1 MQLTLRRKLTAV
13 AAIAGLAFLLGL
25 TSNVMIAERVGREL
39 TRIRQH
45 YLPRVE
51 LQPQLDAQFERI
63 NRAFQDAV
71 AARDLDALST
81 PLALKRNFE
90 AQLEAAGGAVDP
102 QNAAALRKALTDY
115 YVAADAVSR
124 RLIAEET
131 GEDLVAALDDMKLKH
146 ALLGQ
151 KLTTTTRF
159 ERGDLNEAFTST
171 ARAVSSGSTY
181 QLLISVAF
189 LVLVAGLLIAIHRDL
204 LRALAELTA
213 GFARFGAGQFE
224 PAIPVTNN
232 DELGE
237 LARHANRMAESLAR
251 AQAQLRAAH
260 DRLEAKVEERTRELS
275 EANEAIR
282 QMNNELERRVAQR
295 TSDLQLANRELESF
309 SYSVAHD
316 LRAPLRGVSGFAE
329 VLLSDYEDKLDDD
342 GKDCLHEI
350 LDNAQ
355 RMSELIDALL
365 SLSRVTRMELH
376 TQSVE
381 LSQLV
386 RDVVKKLAAVEP
398 KPSCE
403 LVVADAVRAQMDPQ
417 FARAIFE
424 NLLGNAWKFT
434 KNVARP
440 RIEFGVT
447 DSEGQRAFFVRDNG
461 AGFNPAYAD
470 KMFAPFQRLH
480 TVAEFPGTGIGLATV
495 QRIVHRH
502 GGRIW
507 AEGRV
512 GEGAAFYFTVR
523 EGAGEDTT

>member
-13 AAIAGLAFLLGL
+13 AAIAALAFLLGL
-25 TSNVMIAERVGREL
+25 TSNVLIANRVGGEL
-39 TRIRQH
+39 TRIREH

-51 LQPQLDAQFERI
+51 LQPQLEAQFERI
-63 NRAFQDAV
+63 NRGFQDAV
-71 AARDLDALST
+71 AARDLDALSA
-81 PLALKRNFE
+81 PRELKSKFE
-90 AQLEAAGGAVDP
+90 AQLDGARGALDP
-102 QNAAALRKALTDY
+102 RDATALRKALADY

-131 GEDLVAALDDMKLKH
+131 GENLVEAIADMKLKH
-146 ALLGQ
+146 TELAS
-151 KLTTTTRF
+151 KLSTTTRF
-159 ERGDLNEAFTST
+159 DRHDLDAAFRS
-171 ARAVSSGSTY
+171 AGRAVSSGSTY
-181 QLLISVAF
+181 QLVISVAF
-189 LVLVAGLLIAIHRDL
+189 LGLVAGLLIAIHRDL
-204 LRALAELTA
+204 LRALAGLTA
-213 GFARFGAGQFE
+213 GFERFGAGQFE
-224 PAIPVTNN
+224 PPIAVAKN

-251 AQAQLRAAH
+251 AQAQLLKAH

-275 EANEAIR
+275 EANDAIR
-282 QMNNELERRVAQR
+282 QMNNELERRVEQR
-295 TSDLQLANRELESF
+295 TADLQLANRELESF

-329 VLLSDYEDKLDDD
+329 VLLSDYEAQLDDE
-342 GKDCLHEI
+342 GKDCLQEI
-350 LDNAQ
+350 LGNAQ

-376 TQSVE
+376 SSRVD
-381 LSQLV
+381 LSQLA
-386 RDVVKKLAAVEP
+386 RDVVKQLAAQQP
-398 KPSCE
+398 KSTCE
-403 LVVADAVRAQMDPQ
+403 LIIADGVRAEMDAQ
-417 FARAIFE
+417 FARAILE

-434 KNVARP
+434 RNVPQP

-447 DSEGQRAFFVRDNG
+447 ERDGERTFFVRDNG

-507 AEGRV
+507 AEGQV
-512 GEGAAFYFTVR
+512 GAGATFYFTLR
-523 EGAGEDTT
+523 EGVGEATT